1 MALSV
6 IEKMGGLDILIN
18 TAGLIFDGDLETTF
32 PQDYDY
38 LVDINV
44 RCPFHMTLLFQ
55 KYLQMSKGCI
65 VNVSSSN
72 GSRPQTG

>member
-6 IEKMGGLDILIN
+6 IEKMGGIDIVIN
-18 TAGLIFDGDLETTF
+18 AAGLIFDGDLETTF

-44 RCPFHMTLLFQ
+44 RCPFHMTLLF
-55 KYLQMSKGCI
+55 
-65 VNVSSSN
+65 
-72 GSRPQTG
+72 